1 MTEFYSGDDLSSLPL
16 TKEELA
22 LVEIVRDDDERDW
35 NRIVRERKSAFL
47 AAELFSERR
56 NAVSWFELGRD
67 CRVLEI
73 GSGYGALTGA
83 LADRAGT
90 VVSFEDSEIR
100 GAINRFRQRRHK
112 NVAVYSDDFKDII
125 ELADVRKF
133 DVITLMGEGADVSR
147 LAEYAK
153 AEVPPALAAI
163 AFVCRPPLESPTG
176 RFLGMVHFQWALRER
191 PQRLLGSVLDK
202 GLDGARASP

>member
-90 VVSFEDSEIR
+90 IASFEDSEIR

-112 NVAVYSDDFKDII
+112 NVAVYSSDFKDII

-147 LAEYAK
+147 LAEYAGLLK
-153 AEVPPALAAI
+153 QDGRVILALPN
-163 AFVCRPPLESPTG
+163 RYGLKY
-176 RFLGMVHFQWALRER
+176 WA
-191 PQRLLGSVLDK
+191 GCSCADK
-202 GLDGARASP
+202 NGGLC

>member
-1 MTEFYSGDDLSSLPL
+1 MTGVQTCALP
-16 TKEELA
+16 
-22 LVEIVRDDDERDW
+22 IW
-35 NRIVRERKSAFL
+35 KSAFL

-112 NVAVYSDDFKDII
+112 NVAVYSGDFKDII

-147 LAEYAK
+147 LAEYAGLLK
-153 AEVPPALAAI
+153 QEARDPRTAESVRIEIL
-163 AFVCRPPLESPTG
+163 G
-176 RFLGMVHFQWALRER
+176 GMFLC
-191 PQRLLGSVLDK
+191 
-202 GLDGARASP
+202 